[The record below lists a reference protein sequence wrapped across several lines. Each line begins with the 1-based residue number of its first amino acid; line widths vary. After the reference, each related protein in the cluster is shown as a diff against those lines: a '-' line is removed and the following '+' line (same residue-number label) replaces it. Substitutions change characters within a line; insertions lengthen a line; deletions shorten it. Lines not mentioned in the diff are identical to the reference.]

1 MNSHL
6 DDSMSAGSIRRDRC
20 AADVVLPRCVLASRR
35 RGIHGGDTSFRSHT
49 HNGLR
54 HAICFGR
61 IRVARRGADCTSQF
75 VLSAVAKLAGI
86 HPRRRMTPAMPR
98 VNRPVA
104 VLAWSVLNCH
114 WSRSPRLITGIP
126 AFSAA
131 LMQCRVSL
139 DSPSGN
145 ARHTSA
151 PASTITS
158 LRTSPAAL
166 PYSYQS
172 A

>member
-1 MNSHL
+1 MLASRNGCISTFLHWGHMAAAVKSSTVKPL
-6 DDSMSAGSIRRDRC
+6 SRIRRDRC

-86 HPRRRMTPAMPR
+86 HPRRRMTPATVMNCGDMTAARQFRESRGPFLVGHLPR
-98 VNRPVA
+98 H
-104 VLAWSVLNCH
+104 S
-114 WSRSPRLITGIP
+114 SSPR
-126 AFSAA
+126 
-131 LMQCRVSL
+131 
-139 DSPSGN
+139 
-145 ARHTSA
+145 
-151 PASTITS
+151 
-158 LRTSPAAL
+158 
-166 PYSYQS
+166 
-172 A
+172 